1 MTYGPLALVAVL
13 TIFASLAR
21 YHCAI
26 VAPVLAALDKAKTRA
41 RSSCKP
47 SHAARRISA
56 TSGRVRP

>member
-26 VAPVLAALDKAKTRA
+26 VAPVMAALDKAKTRA
-41 RSSCKP
+41 L
-47 SHAARRISA
+47 
-56 TSGRVRP
+56 VM